1 MEVLLEGTL
10 CGQNFGLFRALVAM
24 TTDRNTCGLLSGWF
38 VLACKLN
45 ILPLLYQMKFLIFL
59 FLSLL
64 KKCVSPLPQCALE
77 LLQHSTFLYSQE
89 LDSFSNIC
97 LRALD
102 GSSYEVRCA
111 VAQLLGSLLSLT
123 QKPLLP
129 AMRGK
134 LKLPSL
140 EEALMILSNGFVR
153 GASGFLKA
161 GGPEL
166 LKGGA
171 ASRETRV
178 GVTQVL
184 LFCRER

>member
-38 VLACKLN
+38 VLACKPN

-123 QKPLLP
+123 RKPLPP

>member
-1 MEVLLEGTL
+1 MGGGGEGGEVTIDNINVTWKQAFSQE
-10 CGQNFGLFRALVAM
+10 
-24 TTDRNTCGLLSGWF
+24 TTSVSGRN
-38 VLACKLN
+38 
-45 ILPLLYQMKFLIFL
+45 FL
-59 FLSLL
+59 FILFFLFPRL
-64 KKCVSPLPQCALE
+64 KSCVSPLPQCALE
-77 LLQHSTFLYSQE
+77 LSQHSTFLYSQE

-111 VAQLLGSLLSLT
+111 VAHLLGSLLSLT
-123 QKPLLP
+123 QKPLPP

-140 EEALMILSNGFVR
+140 EEALTILSNGFVR
-153 GASGFLKA
+153 GGSGFLKA

-166 LKGGA
+166 LKGGV

-178 GVTQVL
+178 GVTQVHTKVAYV
-184 LFCRER
+184 

>member
-1 MEVLLEGTL
+1 MWPKLWPLQGSSCHDYRQKYLWVALRLV
-10 CGQNFGLFRALVAM
+10 CFGMQAEYPATPVS
-24 TTDRNTCGLLSGWF
+24 DE
-38 VLACKLN
+38 
-45 ILPLLYQMKFLIFL
+45 IFYFF

-123 QKPLLP
+123 QKPLPP